1 MTTPDVAFL
10 AVECLAQAVD
20 RGATEVEL
28 ADELYAQLHCR
39 LPAEAWARDARGD
52 ARLDPRD
59 FPRLLARANHGTG
72 AWQTG
77 WTVRAVRADGGVVA
91 ESMGVRFWIEPGAFR
106 GTREPVQPGDAVQVR
121 IPRDYR
127 QLVPGFYMATGDAD
141 DEDGAPAVRLY
152 WNISARGALPLMGH
166 VTTDLNAAG
175 IPFRFKVP
183 LDPRD
188 FGRADAAVL
197 YLRRGDFDA
206 AMPHVARITA
216 AVRRHLSPETSRF
229 ALTCEPGV
237 CVAEDPGNG
246 ASFGQHRARLLAQAM
261 LAPAV
266 AALATGDARARAVRI
281 QLRALGLDP
290 LHLHRNAGSSAE
302 YRWTSVESW
311 DD

>member
-1 MTTPDVAFL
+1 MTTRDAVTV
-10 AVECLAQAVD
+10 AVEHFAAAIE
-20 RGATEVEL
+20 RGISETDL

-39 LPAEAWARDARGD
+39 LPVEAWARDARGD
-52 ARLDPRD
+52 EHLDPRD
-59 FPRLLARANHGTG
+59 FPRLLARANHGEG
-72 AWQTG
+72 SWQSG
-77 WTVRAVRADGGVVA
+77 WTVRAVRDGGGVAA

-106 GTREPVQPGDAVQVR
+106 SSREPVQPGDAVQVR

-141 DEDGAPAVRLY
+141 DEDGAPAVRVY

-175 IPFRFKVP
+175 IAFRFKVP

-188 FGRADAAVL
+188 FGRSDAAVL

-206 AMPHVARITA
+206 AMPHLARITSS
-216 AVRRHLSPETSRF
+216 VRRHLSRETSLF

-237 CVAEDPGNG
+237 CVAEDPGSG
-246 ASFGQHRARLLAQAM
+246 ASFGQHRARLLARAM

-266 AALATGDARARAVRI
+266 TALVTSDARARAVRI

-290 LHLHRNAGSSAE
+290 LQLHRNAGSNAE
-302 YRWTSVESW
+302 YRWTSVGPA
-311 DD
+311 DA